1 MAHTTPQEAAR
12 LLAEASRLRT
22 AVADAARTR
31 YVAWLVGM
39 AAATAGYY
47 AALAAAAQTAAQ
59 TAAQAAAQAAA
70 ADDAAVAIPSVA
82 YGLSVITLS
91 ITLLPFARAAS
102 RGFSRRWVTA
112 LTGWGL
118 LYAATLTV
126 GLTLFRDEPLYWLPA
141 ALVAVAP
148 LAEGARRE
156 MRA

>member
-47 AALAAAAQTAAQ
+47 AALA
-59 TAAQAAAQAAA
+59 TAAQAAAG
-70 ADDAAVAIPSVA
+70 DDAAVAIPSVA
-82 YGLSVITLS
+82 YGLTVITLS
-91 ITLLPFARAAS
+91 VTLLPFARASS
-102 RGFSRRWVTA
+102 RGFNRRWVTA
-112 LTGWGL
+112 LTGWGA
-118 LYAATLTV
+118 LYAATLTL

-141 ALVAVAP
+141 AVVAVAP
-148 LAEGARRE
+148 LVHGARRE